1 MLITLLGT
9 GTPTLDQ
16 NRKGS
21 SLLIEVGNEKLLF
34 DAGRCVTT
42 QLLKAGIQPQSVN
55 PIFITHHHFDHI
67 GNLGELLLTMWH
79 NERTSQIDIF
89 GPNGTSEIIAALFG
103 QVFKRDIAFALFNKY
118 NDKDIRD
125 IVNVTEIN
133 PGLILDRDKWKIY
146 AEYVNHGNSLGLSE
160 KDWPCFGYR
169 LEAEGK
175 IIAISGDAV
184 ACDGLDSLAFGADV
198 LIQCCYLAEDE
209 ITNSVLKQ
217 LAGHVIATSGQVG
230 KIATRNKVK
239 KLVLTHITPKSENMM
254 TSLIKDVRKDYAGE
268 ICLGK
273 DLMVI
278 NL

>member
-133 PGLILDRDKWKIY
+133 PGLKIMGTVWDYRRKIGLALDIDLRQRGK
-146 AEYVNHGNSLGLSE
+146 LLLSVGML
-160 KDWPCFGYR
+160 WLAMVWIVLL
-169 LEAEGK
+169 LERM
-175 IIAISGDAV
+175 
-184 ACDGLDSLAFGADV
+184 F
-198 LIQCCYLAEDE
+198 
-209 ITNSVLKQ
+209 
-217 LAGHVIATSGQVG
+217 
-230 KIATRNKVK
+230 
-239 KLVLTHITPKSENMM
+239 
-254 TSLIKDVRKDYAGE
+254 
-268 ICLGK
+268 
-273 DLMVI
+273 
-278 NL
+278 

>member
-1 MLITLLGT
+1 
-9 GTPTLDQ
+9 
-16 NRKGS
+16 
-21 SLLIEVGNEKLLF
+21 
-34 DAGRCVTT
+34 
-42 QLLKAGIQPQSVN
+42 
-55 PIFITHHHFDHI
+55 
-67 GNLGELLLTMWH
+67 
-79 NERTSQIDIF
+79 
-89 GPNGTSEIIAALFG
+89 
-103 QVFKRDIAFALFNKY
+103 
-118 NDKDIRD
+118 
-125 IVNVTEIN
+125 
-133 PGLILDRDKWKIY
+133 
-146 AEYVNHGNSLGLSE
+146 
-160 KDWPCFGYR
+160 
-169 LEAEGK
+169 
-175 IIAISGDAV
+175 V